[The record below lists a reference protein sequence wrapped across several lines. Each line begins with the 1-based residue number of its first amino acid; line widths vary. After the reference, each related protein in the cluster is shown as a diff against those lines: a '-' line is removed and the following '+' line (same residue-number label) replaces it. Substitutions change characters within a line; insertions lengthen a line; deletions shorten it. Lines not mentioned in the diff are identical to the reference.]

1 MNNLTLFRSSLYRL
15 ERLLVRAAAPAL
27 LLLAALAPFSAAYA
41 QAQSADLLA
50 DKTAWALDGTAKF
63 SADGVLQLVAASKE
77 PEYPQAVRG
86 IELPPA
92 TAWESELRFSPKPGT
107 TAAGLLLL
115 SADDRWIS
123 VLLKPASRGIQVSHG
138 NPLTDDLIG
147 MMGGDNLPF
156 WAAGSEQVLKVRGD
170 GGKVQIWLNGQDL
183 GFGTP
188 YDFEPQRVGVR
199 SEGGPA
205 QFSSLRWQASG
216 SDGRLARLSGTV
228 LIPGQPPLMEEKFNS
243 AAQEMAGGLLGRLT
257 GKKKESNSAG
267 KWPDNARSE
276 LSAFTRDTSAKRLR
290 LEGLK
295 DDSDASTNAEP
306 SSTYPLHDAVVAVTA
321 RVKLRA
327 SPAPA
332 AKAGLYLDGEYDDE
346 DGNLIYVSL
355 YKDQLRLEQFN
366 VETKKWT
373 LLHGYVLPDKDKEVE
388 LRLVARGDR
397 AWGFIDRHLVMSQ
410 PLEGLRLDTII
421 GGGLRVEGMG
431 AIEASSFR
439 IDEL

>member
-156 WAAGSEQVLKVRGD
+156 WAAGS
-170 GGKVQIWLNGQDL
+170 
-183 GFGTP
+183 
-188 YDFEPQRVGVR
+188 
-199 SEGGPA
+199 
-205 QFSSLRWQASG
+205 
-216 SDGRLARLSGTV
+216 
-228 LIPGQPPLMEEKFNS
+228 
-243 AAQEMAGGLLGRLT
+243 
-257 GKKKESNSAG
+257 
-267 KWPDNARSE
+267 
-276 LSAFTRDTSAKRLR
+276 
-290 LEGLK
+290 
-295 DDSDASTNAEP
+295 
-306 SSTYPLHDAVVAVTA
+306 
-321 RVKLRA
+321 
-327 SPAPA
+327 
-332 AKAGLYLDGEYDDE
+332 
-346 DGNLIYVSL
+346 
-355 YKDQLRLEQFN
+355 
-366 VETKKWT
+366 
-373 LLHGYVLPDKDKEVE
+373 
-388 LRLVARGDR
+388 
-397 AWGFIDRHLVMSQ
+397 
-410 PLEGLRLDTII
+410 
-421 GGGLRVEGMG
+421 
-431 AIEASSFR
+431 
-439 IDEL
+439 